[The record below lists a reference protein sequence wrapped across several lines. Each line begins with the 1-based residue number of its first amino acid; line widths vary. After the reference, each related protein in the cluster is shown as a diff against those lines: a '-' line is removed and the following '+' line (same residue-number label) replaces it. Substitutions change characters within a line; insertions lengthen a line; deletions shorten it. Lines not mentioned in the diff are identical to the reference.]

1 MNIKAYVTIILILLS
16 TIFIVQNLEI
26 VEVHFFLW
34 QLNISRA
41 VLVILLLLIGYLI
54 GWLLHG
60 YFQHYKSR
68 QE

>member
-41 VLVILLLLIGYLI
+41 VLIILLLLIGFLI
-54 GWLLHG
+54 GWLSHG

>member
-41 VLVILLLLIGYLI
+41 VLVILLLLIGFLI

-60 YFQHYKSR
+60 YFQRYKSR